1 MISINGILN
10 LDKPYGI
17 TSMEALRR
25 LKRVSIQKKIG
36 HTGTLDPIAT
46 GVIPVCFGK
55 ATRLVED
62 IMNNEKEYVATI
74 RLGLATDT
82 YDALGKTVKET
93 SLSKISFERIQDAL
107 SNFQGEILQI
117 PPMFSAIKINGN
129 RLYNLARS
137 GVEVPREPRKVNV
150 YDIEL
155 LDYSC
160 PIVKLR
166 IKCGKGFYVR
176 SLANDLGSILG
187 CGAIIQ
193 ALTRTKSGPFEIEN
207 AITLDEAEENFVN
220 KEFNN
225 MIIPLDVAVNHLP
238 IVNVTHEEANDLSNG
253 KKIFSTEDSSIFSD
267 SNSFSR
273 YRVYDPKGLF
283 VGIVRDEKNS
293 LTFKPEKIFNLNLS
307 LN

>member
-93 SLSKISFERIQDAL
+93 SLSKISFER
-107 SNFQGEILQI
+107 
-117 PPMFSAIKINGN
+117 
-129 RLYNLARS
+129 
-137 GVEVPREPRKVNV
+137 
-150 YDIEL
+150 
-155 LDYSC
+155 
-160 PIVKLR
+160 
-166 IKCGKGFYVR
+166 
-176 SLANDLGSILG
+176 
-187 CGAIIQ
+187 
-193 ALTRTKSGPFEIEN
+193 
-207 AITLDEAEENFVN
+207 
-220 KEFNN
+220 
-225 MIIPLDVAVNHLP
+225 
-238 IVNVTHEEANDLSNG
+238 
-253 KKIFSTEDSSIFSD
+253 
-267 SNSFSR
+267 
-273 YRVYDPKGLF
+273 
-283 VGIVRDEKNS
+283 
-293 LTFKPEKIFNLNLS
+293 
-307 LN
+307 

>member
-1 MISINGILN
+1 MISLNGIIN

-25 LKRVSIQKKIG
+25 LKRVSTEKKIG

-74 RLGLATDT
+74 HLGLSTDT
-82 YDALGKTVKET
+82 YDAFGETVKET
-93 SLSKISFERIQDAL
+93 SPAKISYERIQDAL
-107 SNFQGEILQI
+107 SNFRGDILQI
-117 PPMFSAIKINGN
+117 PPMFSAIKISGN

-137 GVEVPREPRKVNV
+137 GIEVPREPRKVNV
-150 YDIEL
+150 SDIEL

-160 PIVKLR
+160 PILKLR

-187 CGAIIQ
+187 CGAMMK
-193 ALTRTKSGPFEIEN
+193 ALTRTKSGPFKIES
-207 AITLDEAEENFVN
+207 AITLAEAEENFVN
-220 KEFNN
+220 KEFNH
-225 MIIPLDVAVNHLP
+225 MIRPLDVAVQHLP
-238 IVNVTHEEANDLSNG
+238 LINVTNEEAKDLSHG
-253 KKIFSTEDSSIFSD
+253 KRIFSGEHSLIFSD
-267 SNSFSR
+267 SNSFDR
-273 YRVYDPKGLF
+273 YRAYDPKGMF
-283 VGIVRDEKNS
+283 VGIVRAEENS

>member
-253 KKIFSTEDSSIFSD
+253 KKIFSTEDSAIFSD
-267 SNSFSR
+267 SNS
-273 YRVYDPKGLF
+273 Y
-283 VGIVRDEKNS
+283 
-293 LTFKPEKIFNLNLS
+293 
-307 LN
+307 